1 MAMIVWKFNLQ
12 LPIQSM
18 PITTDVVRSNLD
30 QGESAHLGGFSAL
43 CRSECKYCSVYC
55 VYPAMSKRLKRTE
68 ISVLLSIFD

>member
-30 QGESAHLGGFSAL
+30 QGE
-43 CRSECKYCSVYC
+43 VYD
-55 VYPAMSKRLKRTE
+55 
-68 ISVLLSIFD
+68 II